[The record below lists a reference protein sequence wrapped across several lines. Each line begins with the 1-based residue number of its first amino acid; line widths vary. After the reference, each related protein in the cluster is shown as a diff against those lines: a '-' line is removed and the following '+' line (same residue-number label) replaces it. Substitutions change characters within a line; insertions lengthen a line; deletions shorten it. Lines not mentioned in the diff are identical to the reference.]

1 MHLGYSMSYNFKK
14 GDVVMITIK
23 NPLIRESAFIQL
35 RKLIL
40 SQEIKQ
46 GEKLNEKDLAEKL
59 GVSRTPVREALHK
72 LELEGLVEIFPRRY
86 CLVKGVTHE
95 CIREIHLIR
104 SQLEPIAASNAVG
117 NLTNGDLDRLDLLI
131 KRSVA
136 AKGNVEKIIEANN
149 EFHQIINKASN
160 LPRIIAILENM
171 HDYVE
176 SFRYSFMSRPD
187 LVKRSIEEHQEIL
200 FALHNRDQDM
210 VKSLVTKHLEG
221 ITEYEEVILEDM
233 KQSLNS

>member
-1 MHLGYSMSYNFKK
+1 LKP
-14 GDVVMITIK
+14 IE

-40 SQEIKQ
+40 TQEIKP
-46 GEKLNEKDLAEKL
+46 GEKLNEKEIADRL

-72 LELEGLVEIFPRRY
+72 LELEGLIEIFPRRY

-104 SQLEPIAASNAVG
+104 SNLEPIAAYNAVD
-117 NLTNGDLDRLDLLI
+117 NLSNEDLEHLALLV
-131 KRSVA
+131 KKSSVFA
-136 AKGNVEKIIEANN
+136 SKGNIQEIMNVND

-160 LPRIIAILENM
+160 LPRIILILDNM

-187 LVKRSIEEHQEIL
+187 LAQRSIEEHHDIL
-200 FALHNRDQDM
+200 AALQTRDKDL
-210 VKSLVTKHLEG
+210 VKRLVTKHLEG

-233 KQSLNS
+233 KQLQNCVLD